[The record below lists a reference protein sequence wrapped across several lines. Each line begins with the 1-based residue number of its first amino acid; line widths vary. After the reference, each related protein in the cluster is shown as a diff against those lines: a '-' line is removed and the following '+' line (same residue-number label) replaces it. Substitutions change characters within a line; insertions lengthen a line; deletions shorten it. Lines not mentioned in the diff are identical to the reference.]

1 MKGDTMNSQSTEV
14 IDEVSKWT
22 VGLGILTVAL
32 APLSI
37 PILVLTAAALIPL
50 AVPVLALGL
59 VVAIVAVPV
68 LLIRGLGRRVIAAQR
83 PTRNV
88 TEGRAPV
95 APVTGR
101 LVHSHGLEL
110 RDPKHPEA
118 GAADPCSASHR

>member
-1 MKGDTMNSQSTEV
+1 MNSERQEV

-37 PILVLTAAALIPL
+37 PILVLTAAALVPL

-68 LLIRGLGRRVIAAQR
+68 LLIRGLGRRVIAARR
-83 PTRNV
+83 PTRKAV
-88 TEGRAPV
+88 
-95 APVTGR
+95 R
-101 LVHSHGLEL
+101 LKG
-110 RDPKHPEA
+110 EA
-118 GAADPCSASHR
+118 A

>member
-50 AVPVLALGL
+50 
-59 VVAIVAVPV
+59 AVPV